1 MWTLFNVRKTKR
13 MARKHPK
20 IKPLK
25 RLFNW
30 LKFNKRRKDSVQQQI
45 FEIPYDDAKT
55 TLVNLPNIQNKSF
68 KITKWFV
75 KVGDVVKDGQVICE
89 LESNSIIVE
98 FESLNEGKLVVIT
111 QNKNELKAGDEI
123 CKIERI

>member
-1 MWTLFNVRKTKR
+1 MNS
-13 MARKHPK
+13 
-20 IKPLK
+20 LK
-25 RLFNW
+25 RVLKW
-30 LKFNKRRKDSVQQQI
+30 LRFNKRRRRKSIQQQI

-75 KVGDVVKDGQVICE
+75 KVGDVVKDRQVICE

-123 CKIERI
+123 CKIERM